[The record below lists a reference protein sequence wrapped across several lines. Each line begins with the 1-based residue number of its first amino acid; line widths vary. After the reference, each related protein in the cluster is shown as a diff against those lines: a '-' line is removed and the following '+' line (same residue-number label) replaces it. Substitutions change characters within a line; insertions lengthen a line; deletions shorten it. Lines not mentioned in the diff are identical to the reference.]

1 MQVIFWHSSSW
12 VCFGRGDETDT
23 QRQRE
28 RERERE
34 RRREVWQRW
43 RLSWLLLV
51 RFLRHWRC
59 SLLLPPLLALLAFLP
74 HLVPYPELEF
84 LLLLRLLLLLLSRC
98 VRLAFFLSFS
108 FGLSICW
115 IGRKKIVC
123 CELRFS
129 VFDFK
134 DYRFMPSVCVW
145 CKCFLLLLLLL
156 LLLSV
161 MVLLVMDMLAFL
173 SSFFSVDWLY
183 GVMLMLRSSFSSG
196 FF

>member
-23 QRQRE
+23 HRETESVRE
-28 RERERE
+28 RERDER
-34 RRREVWQRW
+34 VWQRW

-59 SLLLPPLLALLAFLP
+59 SLLLPRLLALLAFLP

-98 VRLAFFLSFS
+98 VRLACFLSFS

-115 IGRKKIVC
+115 IGRKKNCVLWAAVFGFWFQGLSIHAFRVC
-123 CELRFS
+123 L
-129 VFDFK
+129 
-134 DYRFMPSVCVW
+134 MQM
-145 CKCFLLLLLLL
+145 
-156 LLLSV
+156 LSV
-161 MVLLVMDMLAFL
+161 IVIIIIIIICHG
-173 SSFFSVDWLY
+173 SFGHGY
-183 GVMLMLRSSFSSG
+183 AC
-196 FF
+196 FFV